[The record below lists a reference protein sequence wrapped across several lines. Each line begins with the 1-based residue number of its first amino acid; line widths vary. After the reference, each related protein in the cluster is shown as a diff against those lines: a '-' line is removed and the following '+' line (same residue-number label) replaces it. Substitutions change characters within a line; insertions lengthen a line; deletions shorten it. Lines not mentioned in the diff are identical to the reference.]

1 MQALVKYFS
10 SLIIFAVLFITC
22 KNKQADGSQEEEEV
36 KTRTPATVTTMQYA
50 PIQEFIELNATS
62 AFLQKSYV
70 KANLTGYIKSVNIH
84 YGSLVNAG
92 QALFSLKTKES
103 EALGNTINKL
113 DPNFKFGRLN
123 YVKAAAGGYV
133 TELNH
138 QAGDYVQDGEQLAV
152 ISDIKSFVFLMDMPY
167 EYKAYITNNKQVELT
182 LPDGERLQGVVQT
195 LMPFVD
201 SISQTQAV
209 AIKVSTT
216 RQIPP
221 SLVAKVKIVKV
232 SKASTSSLPK
242 AAVLSDETQSEFWV
256 MKMIDDSTAVKV
268 PVKTGVETTDKVEI
282 LSPEFSPKD
291 KILVTGNFGLPDT
304 ALVVLPSGSPA
315 SLKEEKP
322 SSSATEK

>member
-1 MQALVKYFS
+1 MQASAKYFS
-10 SLIIFAVLFITC
+10 LLMSFVMLLIAC
-22 KNKQADGSQEEEEV
+22 RNKQADDPQEEEV
-36 KTRTPATVTTMQYA
+36 KTRTPVTVTTIQYA

-84 YGSLVNAG
+84 FGSFANSG
-92 QALFSLKTKES
+92 QTLFSLQTKES

-113 DPNFKFGRLN
+113 DPNFKFGRVN
-123 YVKAAAGGYV
+123 YVKAAASGYV
-133 TELNH
+133 TELDH

-152 ISDIKSFVFLMDMPY
+152 ISDVRSFVFLMDMPY
-167 EYKAYITNNKQVELT
+167 EYKAYITNNKQVEVT
-182 LPDGERLQGVVQT
+182 LPDGERLKGVVQT
-195 LMPFVD
+195 SMPFVD

-209 AIKVSTT
+209 AIKVNTT
-216 RQIPP
+216 HQIPP
-221 SLVAKVKIVKV
+221 SLVAKVKIIKV

-256 MKMIDDSTAVKV
+256 MKMINDSTAVKV

-304 ALVVLPSGSPA
+304 ALVVAPGPEGEKKKTSSP
-315 SLKEEKP
+315 
-322 SSSATEK
+322 